1 MNLLLIT
8 KTKMIIK
15 IFDLI
20 CTKLD
25 IKLGV
30 QNNTEVNGRFDF
42 IIVDQDLIDDRFN
55 IIKQMASKIGAI
67 TNEELPFDK
76 SRDFLIPRPFLPHDL
91 QNILNEQIEFIKEEK
106 RLEKIEVEKKHNED
120 EQYEDDVEDLTMYI
134 NSIADDIDDES
145 DESIVSIASMRDGG
159 VLDKSELGKI
169 NSILEENDIQ
179 AEMLKQFQDEEEMNE
194 NDWKD
199 LSDII
204 DDALNEVSDYEFDVD
219 YQEPVKLVL
228 NNYNMEE
235 LKPLLSKFN
244 ESLIDKLSQGETI
257 DLKLSLKA

>member
-25 IKLGV
+25 IKLAV
-30 QNNTEVNGRFDF
+30 QDNTELSSRFDF

-55 IIKQMASKIGAI
+55 IIKQLANKIGAI
-67 TNEELPFDK
+67 SNEELSFDK

-91 QNILNEQIEFIKEEK
+91 QNILNEQIEFIKDEK
-106 RLEKIEVEKKHNED
+106 RLEKIEVEKYNED
-120 EQYEDDVEDLTMYI
+120 EEDMTAFIETLADD
-134 NSIADDIDDES
+134 IAEDIDDES
-145 DESIVSIASMRDGG
+145 DESIVSIASLRDGG
-159 VLDKSELGKI
+159 ILDKSELGKI
-169 NSILEENDIQ
+169 HSILEENDIQ
-179 AEMLKQFQDEEEMNE
+179 NEILKQYQDDEIDE

-199 LSDII
+199 ISEII
-204 DDALNEVSDYEFDVD
+204 DDALNEVSDYEFDVN
-219 YQEPVKLVL
+219 YQEPVKLIL
-228 NNYNMEE
+228 NHYNIEE
-235 LKPLLSKFN
+235 LKPLLTKFN
-244 ESLIDKLSQGETI
+244 QTIIDKLSQGETI

>member
-30 QNNTEVNGRFDF
+30 QDNTEVSGRFDF

-55 IIKQMASKIGAI
+55 IIKQLANKIGAI
-67 TNEELPFDK
+67 SNEELPFDK

-106 RLEKIEVEKKHNED
+106 RVEKIEVKKYDED
-120 EQYEDDVEDLTMYI
+120 EEDMTAFIETL
-134 NSIADDIDDES
+134 ADDIAEDIEDES
-145 DESIVSIASMRDGG
+145 DESIVSIASLRDGG

-169 NSILEENDIQ
+169 HSILEENEIQ
-179 AEMLKQFQDEEEMNE
+179 NEILKQYQDDEMDE

-199 LSDII
+199 LSEII
-204 DDALNEVSDYEFDVD
+204 DDALNEVSDYEFDVN
-219 YQEPVKLVL
+219 YQEPVKLIL
-228 NNYNMEE
+228 NQYNIEE
-235 LKPLLSKFN
+235 LKPLLNKFN
-244 ESLIDKLSQGETI
+244 QTIIDKLSQGETI

>member
-30 QNNTEVNGRFDF
+30 QDNTEVSGRFDF

-55 IIKQMASKIGAI
+55 IIKQLANKIGAI
-67 TNEELPFDK
+67 SNEELPFDK

-91 QNILNEQIEFIKEEK
+91 QNILNEQIEFIKDEK
-106 RLEKIEVEKKHNED
+106 RLEKIEVEKYNED
-120 EQYEDDVEDLTMYI
+120 EEDMTAFIETL
-134 NSIADDIDDES
+134 ADDIAEDIEDES
-145 DESIVSIASMRDGG
+145 DESIVSIASLRDGG

-169 NSILEENDIQ
+169 HSILEENEIQ
-179 AEMLKQFQDEEEMNE
+179 NEILKQYQDDEMDE

-199 LSDII
+199 LSEII
-204 DDALNEVSDYEFDVD
+204 DDALNEVSDYEFDVN
-219 YQEPVKLVL
+219 YQEPVKLIL
-228 NNYNMEE
+228 NQYNIEE
-235 LKPLLSKFN
+235 LKPLLNKFN
-244 ESLIDKLSQGETI
+244 QTIIDKLSQGETI

>member
-30 QNNTEVNGRFDF
+30 QDNTEVSGRFDF

-55 IIKQMASKIGAI
+55 IVKQLANKIGAI
-67 TNEELPFDK
+67 SNEELPFDK

-91 QNILNEQIEFIKEEK
+91 QNILIEQMEFIKDEK
-106 RLEKIEVEKKHNED
+106 RLETIEVKKNDDYDEVEED
-120 EQYEDDVEDLTMYI
+120 MTAFIETLADD
-134 NSIADDIDDES
+134 IADDIEDES
-145 DESIVSIASMRDGG
+145 DESIVSIASLRNGG
-159 VLDKSELGKI
+159 VLDKGELGKI
-169 NSILEENDIQ
+169 HSILEENEIQ
-179 AEMLKQFQDEEEMNE
+179 NQILKQYQDEEMDE

-199 LSDII
+199 LSEII
-204 DDALNEVSDYEFDVD
+204 DDALNEVSDYEFDLN
-219 YQEPVKLVL
+219 YQEPLKLVL
-228 NNYNMEE
+228 NRYNIEE
-235 LKPLLSKFN
+235 LKPLLTKFN
-244 ESLIDKLSQGETI
+244 QSIIDKLSQGETV

>member
-30 QNNTEVNGRFDF
+30 QDNTEVGGRFDF

-55 IIKQMASKIGAI
+55 IIKQLTKKIGAI
-67 TNEELPFDK
+67 SNEELSFDK

-91 QNILNEQIEFIKEEK
+91 QNILNEQIEFIKDEK
-106 RLEKIEVEKKHNED
+106 RLEKIEVEKYNED
-120 EQYEDDVEDLTMYI
+120 EEDMTAFIETLADD
-134 NSIADDIDDES
+134 IADDIADES
-145 DESIVSIASMRDGG
+145 DESIVSIASLRDGG
-159 VLDKSELGKI
+159 ILDKSELGKI
-169 NSILEENDIQ
+169 HSILEENDIQ
-179 AEMLKQFQDEEEMNE
+179 NEISKQYQDDEIDE

-199 LSDII
+199 ISEII
-204 DDALNEVSDYEFDVD
+204 DDALNEVSDYEFDVN
-219 YQEPVKLVL
+219 YQEPVKLIL
-228 NNYNMEE
+228 NHYNIEE
-235 LKPLLSKFN
+235 LKPLLTKFN
-244 ESLIDKLSQGETI
+244 QTIIDKLSQGETI

>member
-30 QNNTEVNGRFDF
+30 QDNTEVSGKYNFVV
-42 IIVDQDLIDDRFN
+42 VDQDLIDDRFN
-55 IIKQMASKIGAI
+55 IVKQFSNKIGAI
-67 TNEELPFDK
+67 SNEELPFDK

-91 QNILNEQIEFIKEEK
+91 LAILEEQIGLMKEEK
-106 RLEKIEVEKKHNED
+106 RLEDLEKESSNHYNED
-120 EQYEDDVEDLTMYI
+120 AEDLTVFVE
-134 NSIADDIDDES
+134 SLADDIAEDIEDDN
-145 DESIVSIASMRDGG
+145 DESIITIAALKDGG

-169 NSILEENDIQ
+169 NSILEEDNIQ
-179 AEMLKQFQDEEEMNE
+179 SEILKQFQDEDEMDE

-204 DDALNEVSDYEFDVD
+204 DDALDEVNDYEFDVN
-219 YQEPVKLVL
+219 YEEPVKLIL
-228 NNYNMEE
+228 SNHNIEE

-244 ESLIDKLSQGETI
+244 QSVIDKLSQGQTI

>member
-30 QNNTEVNGRFDF
+30 QDNTEVSGRFDF

-91 QNILNEQIEFIKEEK
+91 QNILKEQIEFINDEK
-106 RLEKIEVEKKHNED
+106 KLERVEVKKYDDYDEVE
-120 EQYEDDVEDLTMYI
+120 DDMTAFIETLADD
-134 NSIADDIDDES
+134 IADDIEDES
-145 DESIVSIASMRDGG
+145 DESIVSIASLRDGG

-169 NSILEENDIQ
+169 HSILEENEIQ
-179 AEMLKQFQDEEEMNE
+179 NQILKEYQDDEMDE

-199 LSDII
+199 LSEII
-204 DDALNEVSDYEFDVD
+204 DDALNEVSDYEFDLN

-228 NNYNMEE
+228 NHYNIEE
-235 LKPLLSKFN
+235 LKPLLTKFN
-244 ESLIDKLSQGETI
+244 QSIIDKLSQGETV
-257 DLKLSLKA
+257 DLKLSLRA

>member
-30 QNNTEVNGRFDF
+30 QDNTEVSGRFDF

-55 IIKQMASKIGAI
+55 IIKQLANKIGAI
-67 TNEELPFDK
+67 SNEELPFDK

-91 QNILNEQIEFIKEEK
+91 QNILNEQIEFIKDEK
-106 RLEKIEVEKKHNED
+106 RLEKIEVEKYNED
-120 EQYEDDVEDLTMYI
+120 EEDMTAFIETLADD
-134 NSIADDIDDES
+134 IADDIEDES
-145 DESIVSIASMRDGG
+145 DESIVSIASLRDGG
-159 VLDKSELGKI
+159 VLDKTELGKI
-169 NSILEENDIQ
+169 HSILEENEIQ
-179 AEMLKQFQDEEEMNE
+179 NEFLKQYQDDEMDE

-199 LSDII
+199 LSEII
-204 DDALNEVSDYEFDVD
+204 DDALNEVSDYEFDVN
-219 YQEPVKLVL
+219 YQEPVKLIL
-228 NNYNMEE
+228 NQYNIEE
-235 LKPLLSKFN
+235 LKPLLTKFN
-244 ESLIDKLSQGETI
+244 QTIIDKLSQGETI